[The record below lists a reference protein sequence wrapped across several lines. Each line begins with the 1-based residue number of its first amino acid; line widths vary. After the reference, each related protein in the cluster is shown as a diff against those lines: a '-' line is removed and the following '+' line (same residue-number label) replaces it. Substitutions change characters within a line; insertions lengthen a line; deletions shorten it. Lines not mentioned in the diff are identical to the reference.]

1 MKKYIKT
8 KKNQYWKKWRKKL
21 AKHTFSRFQCII
33 QITIFLHYLGCTLS
47 DCIIIL
53 SGKILQLEIFFSQSW
68 DMSGLDP
75 FRVRSNLANKTL
87 TTHANSL
94 FEGVNHIVFTRST
107 DEKKTTSSNSL
118 YFWSYGPISSYFW
131 VQPPFMAMFLDHSSW
146 TTTQISC
153 FRIFFTLF

>member
-8 KKNQYWKKWRKKL
+8 KKNQCWKKWKKKL

-33 QITIFLHYLGCTLS
+33 QIIIFLHYLGCTLS

-53 SGKILQLEIFFSQSW
+53 SEKILELEIFLTQSW
-68 DMSGLDP
+68 DVSGLDP
-75 FRVRSNLANKTL
+75 FRVRSNLANKTW

-107 DEKKTTSSNSL
+107 DEKKTTSSNYL
-118 YFWSYGPISSYFW
+118 YFWSYGPISSYFLGTASIYGH
-131 VQPPFMAMFLDHSSW
+131 VSGP
-146 TTTQISC
+146 
-153 FRIFFTLF
+153 